1 MKTRLMTFCALS
13 FAVLLAT
20 GGPQAQAGPD
30 DVAAAAEAL
39 LDDPD
44 ARAKMSAM
52 LELRLLTLSG
62 RIHGAV
68 RRRGRC
74 ATGGG
79 GIETLLSASDI
90 LVNDPGS
97 DFGSFDH
104 SERDQ
109 PPRQSDHGDDLL
121 EPTTTRSTIAVGG
134 TSFSGFSRSTDGGAT
149 FVDRG
154 GIPPGW
160 GWQELW

>member
-52 LELRLLTLSG
+52 LEIKLLTLLAG
-62 RIHGAV
+62 RMGAEAGDAASE
-68 RRRGRC
+68 RRGPGSPVAAVAC
-74 ATGGG
+74 AITTPWPT
-79 GIETLLSASDI
+79 IPTSDI
-90 LVNDPGS
+90 
-97 DFGSFDH
+97 GSFHH
-104 SERDQ
+104 SE
-109 PPRQSDHGDDLL
+109 
-121 EPTTTRSTIAVGG
+121 
-134 TSFSGFSRSTDGGAT
+134 
-149 FVDRG
+149 
-154 GIPPGW
+154 
-160 GWQELW
+160 